1 MPSSPRNRRGA
12 YLLTRAVLPAMRSR
26 GFGRIVNI
34 SSISA
39 LGHAG
44 RANYIAAKGG
54 IEAFTRAVAHA
65 VAADGVTV
73 NAIGP
78 GVVVTG
84 MTEVGARR
92 AGRSLSEHIEVLR
105 QSVAV
110 GRVGTPYDIARAV
123 AFYRR

>member
-1 MPSSPRNRRGA
+1 MQRR
-12 YLLTRAVLPAMRSR
+12 R
-26 GFGRIVNI
+26 FGRIINI

-39 LGHAG
+39 LGHGG

-54 IEAFTRAVAHA
+54 IEAFTRAVAHE

-84 MTEVGARR
+84 MTELGARR
-92 AGRSLSEHIEVLR
+92 MGRSLADHVEVLR
-105 QSVAV
+105 QSVPV
-110 GRVGTPYDIARAV
+110 GRVGAPYDIARAGETF
-123 AFYRR
+123 AYDPRPH